1 MLHRQLVRQQAARVE
16 LPMRHRGRRRRRGR
30 AVSRGVAESG
40 HARVEVPRLL
50 RVTAERTPTDLDAV
64 AERWV
69 DTTVD
74 LSPELAVW
82 LGRSGFEGRYG
93 DLSPDGDAA
102 RAAAARATLQ
112 AIRRAPAVDAVDE
125 VTKLDLTRELELLLE
140 RDDAGE
146 SLDDVAVI
154 ESPVQNV
161 RDVFDLEPTDVEEH
175 WSAIAARLAAVPAA
189 LAGYLQTLRL
199 GIEHGRV
206 PAIRQVS
213 LVADEADEAAADG
226 GYFDVF
232 AERGARSPV
241 VPRALADELRR
252 ASGLARAAYS
262 DTAAFLRDRLAPVA
276 RDDDAV
282 GRERYAL
289 ASRGF
294 LGSAVD
300 LDETYEWGLEELAR
314 ITEEQRM
321 VARSIVDGGV
331 EDAIAALD
339 ADPARTLGSTDALR
353 DWMQS
358 LSDTAVEALGGTHFD
373 IPDPVRRLECRIAP
387 TTSGVIY
394 YTPPS
399 DDFARPGRMW
409 WSVPAGV
416 TRFGTWRETTTVYH
430 EGVPGH
436 HLQNGIAIANRGQ
449 LNSWRR
455 STFVSGHGEGWALY
469 AERLMADLGFLDDP
483 GDRLGMLDGQRMRAA
498 RVVIDIGVHLRKPHP
513 DGGVWNAERALAMM
527 RENVHMDDAFLRFEV
542 NRYLGWP
549 GQAPSYKVGQRIWE
563 QIRDTVRSS
572 EGADWDERAFHGR
585 ALAIGG
591 VGLDT
596 LRAAVLGS

>member
-1 MLHRQLVRQQAARVE
+1 MTV
-16 LPMRHRGRRRRRGR
+16 
-30 AVSRGVAESG
+30 
-40 HARVEVPRLL
+40 
-50 RVTAERTPTDLDAV
+50 ERTPTALDAV

-69 DTTVD
+69 DTSVA

-102 RAAAARATLQ
+102 RAEAARHALQAVRAAAAT
-112 AIRRAPAVDAVDE
+112 DAVDR
-125 VTKLDLTRELELLLE
+125 VTKIDLTRELELHLE
-140 RDDAGE
+140 RHEAGE
-146 SLDDVAVI
+146 SLDNVAVI

-161 RDVFDLEPTDVEEH
+161 RDLFDLEPTDTEQQWAVV
-175 WSAIAARLAAVPAA
+175 ATRMAAVPAA

-199 GIEHGRV
+199 GIERGRV

-213 LVADEADEAAADG
+213 LAADEADETAAGG
-226 GYFDVF
+226 GYFD
-232 AERGARSPV
+232 ALAGRGAQSAV
-241 VPRALADELRR
+241 VPQSLAGELQR
-252 ASGLARAAYS
+252 ASGQARAAYS
-262 DTAAFLRDRLAPVA
+262 ATAAFFREHLAPVA
-276 RDDDAV
+276 RTDDAV
-282 GRERYAL
+282 GRERYTL

-294 LGSAVD
+294 LGAAVD

-314 ITEEQRM
+314 ITEEQRI
-321 VARSIVDGGV
+321 VAGSIVPGGGV
-331 EDAIAALD
+331 DEAIAALD
-339 ADPARTLGSTDALR
+339 ADPARLLGSTDDLR

-358 LSDTAVEALGGTHFD
+358 LSDAAVTALAGRHFD
-373 IPDPVRRLECRIAP
+373 IPDQIRRLECRIAP
-387 TTSGVIY
+387 TASGVIY

-399 DDFARPGRMW
+399 DDFVRPGRMW

-436 HLQNGIAIANRGQ
+436 HLQNGIAIANRAQ

-513 DGGVWNAERALAMM
+513 DGGVWNAERALATM
-527 RENVHMDDAFLRFEV
+527 REHVHMDDAFLRFEV

-563 QIRDTVRSS
+563 QLRDEVRAR
-572 EGADWDERAFHGR
+572 EGADWDERAFHSR

-596 LRAAVLGS
+596 LRVALRAA

>member
-1 MLHRQLVRQQAARVE
+1 M
-16 LPMRHRGRRRRRGR
+16 
-30 AVSRGVAESG
+30 
-40 HARVEVPRLL
+40 
-50 RVTAERTPTDLDAV
+50 TAERRPTELDAV

-69 DTTVD
+69 DTSVA
-74 LSPELAVW
+74 LAPELAVW

-102 RAAAARATLQ
+102 RAAAARQALQ
-112 AIRRAPAVDAVDE
+112 AVRAAAPTDAVDQ
-125 VTKLDLTRELELLLE
+125 VTKLDLTRELELHVE
-140 RDDAGE
+140 RHEAGE
-146 SLDDVAVI
+146 SLGNVAVI

-161 RDVFDLEPTDVEEH
+161 RDIFDLEPTDTEQQWAVV
-175 WSAIAARLAAVPAA
+175 AARMAAVPAA
-189 LAGYLQTLRL
+189 MAGYLQTLRL
-199 GIEHGRV
+199 GIERGRV

-213 LVADEADEAAADG
+213 LAADEADEAAADG
-226 GYFDVF
+226 GYFD
-232 AERGARSPV
+232 ALAGRGADAPV
-241 VPRALADELRR
+241 VPQSLAHELQR
-252 ASGLARAAYS
+252 ASGQARAAYS
-262 DTAAFLRDRLAPVA
+262 ATAAFLREQLAPVA
-276 RDDDAV
+276 RTHDAV
-282 GRERYAL
+282 GRERYTL

-294 LGSAVD
+294 LGATVD

-314 ITEEQRM
+314 VTEEQRV
-321 VARSIVDGGV
+321 VAATIVPGGGV
-331 EDAIAALD
+331 DEAIAALD
-339 ADPARTLGSTDALR
+339 ADPARTLGSTDELR

-358 LSDTAVEALGGTHFD
+358 LSDAAVTALAGTHFD
-373 IPDPVRRLECRIAP
+373 IPDQVRRLECRIAP

-416 TRFGTWRETTTVYH
+416 SRFGTWRETTTVYH

-436 HLQNGIAIANRGQ
+436 HLQNGVAIANRAQ

-513 DGGVWNAERALAMM
+513 DGGTWNAERALATM
-527 RENVHMDDAFLRFEV
+527 REHVHMDDAFLRFEV

-563 QIRDTVRSS
+563 QLRDEVRAR
-572 EGADWDERAFHGR
+572 EGAAWDARAFHGH

-591 VGLDT
+591 VGLET
-596 LRAAVLGS
+596 LRTALLAG

>member
-1 MLHRQLVRQQAARVE
+1 M
-16 LPMRHRGRRRRRGR
+16 
-30 AVSRGVAESG
+30 
-40 HARVEVPRLL
+40 
-50 RVTAERTPTDLDAV
+50 TAERTPTELDAV

-69 DTTVD
+69 DTTVE

-93 DLSPDGDAA
+93 DLSPDGEAA

-112 AIRRAPAVDAVDE
+112 SVRRATAVDAVDA

-146 SLDDVAVI
+146 SLDNVAVI

-161 RDVFDLEPTDVEEH
+161 RDVFDLEPTDTEEQ
-175 WSAIAARLAAVPAA
+175 WSAIAARMAAVPAA
-189 LAGYLQTLRL
+189 LAGYLRTLRL
-199 GIEHGRV
+199 GIERGRV

-213 LVADEADEAAADG
+213 LAADEADEAAADG

-232 AERGARSPV
+232 VERGTASPL
-241 VPRALADELRR
+241 VPPVLADELRR
-252 ASGLARAAYS
+252 ASGLARASYS
-262 DTAAFLRDRLAPVA
+262 DTAKFLRDRLAPVA
-276 RDDDAV
+276 RDGDAV

-300 LDETYEWGLEELAR
+300 LDETYQWGLEEVAR
-314 ITEEQRM
+314 ITEEQRV
-321 VARSIVDGGV
+321 VARSIADGGV
-331 EDAIAALD
+331 DAAIAALD
-339 ADPARTLGSTDALR
+339 ADPVRTLGSTDALR

-358 LSDTAVEALGGTHFD
+358 LSDAAVAALAGTHFD

-436 HLQNGIAIANRGQ
+436 HLQNGIAIANRAQ

-483 GDRLGMLDGQRMRAA
+483 GDRLGMLDGQLMRAV
-498 RVVIDIGVHLRKPHP
+498 RVVVDIGVHLRKPHP
-513 DGGVWNAERALAMM
+513 DGGVWDAEKALAMM
-527 RENVHMDDAFLRFEV
+527 RRHVHMDDAFLRFEV

-563 QIRDTVRSS
+563 QIRDDVRSR
-572 EGADWDERAFHGR
+572 EGTAFDERDFHGR

-596 LRAAVLGS
+596 LRSAVLGG